1 MRTDL
6 LKEREHAIE
15 LLSQGYSIDEV
26 AENMGISKKH
36 VNDLFKEHS
45 GPSYIAGVSQDE
57 FSELVDTFYKECLEK
72 YKVDDTHYNMELAIS
87 VLSTAITMMADDIE
101 GSITDKINLIFD
113 YFKKIIML
121 LVFHHENGNATT
133 LKTKEN

>member
-26 AENMGISKKH
+26 AENMGVTKKH
-36 VNDLFKEHS
+36 VNELLKEHS
-45 GPSYIAGVSQDE
+45 DPTYIAGASQDE
-57 FSELVDTFYKECLEK
+57 FSELVNTLYKECLEK

-87 VLSTAITMMADDIE
+87 VLSAAITMMADDIE
-101 GSITDKINLIFD
+101 GPITDKINLIFD
-113 YFKKIIML
+113 YFKKIMMI
-121 LVFHHENGNATT
+121 LVLHHESKHGET
-133 LKTKEN
+133 LQTEEN